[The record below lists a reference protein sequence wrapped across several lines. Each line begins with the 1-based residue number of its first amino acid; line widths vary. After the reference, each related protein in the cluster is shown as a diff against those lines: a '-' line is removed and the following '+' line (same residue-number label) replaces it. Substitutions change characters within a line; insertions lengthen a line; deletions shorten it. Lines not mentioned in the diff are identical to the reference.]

1 MKMSPDF
8 RCDVYG
14 AIQGVAP
21 LLCLREALFAQTRL
35 GLHFT
40 QEELNIWRQR
50 AENGPYK
57 TRGDVRTNSPGDW
70 ERIAGHANAFLSK
83 PSEERWKGQVRVVC
97 VKPLRQVPS
106 PGDAVLYIK
115 TLKPRR

>member
-1 MKMSPDF
+1 MIPSPP
-8 RCDVYG
+8 CGVCG
-14 AIQGVAP
+14 ALRMVAL
-21 LLCLREALFAQTRL
+21 LLCLTEALFAQTRL

-57 TRGDVRTNSPGDW
+57 TRGDVCTNSPGDW
-70 ERIAGHANAFLSK
+70 ERIVGHANAFLSK
-83 PSEERWKGQVRVVC
+83 PSEERWKGQICAVC
-97 VKPLRQVPS
+97 VKPLRQAPS

-115 TLKPRR
+115 TLKRRR